1 MAAQLPGG
9 MVGLRFCLLASEL
22 PRAQR
27 QHLLAGAGLCHL
39 FCVSGSCYL
48 SPAST
53 LKSHLALSSLKGW
66 SPLALRVCAPPTP
79 SNVSLSRGLCAGRG
93 EGWGVDSQHSWALRF
108 PRRPLSRLPPS
119 HTLFLSGCFFL
130 SRTLQGQTKAD
141 WQCLLPYPLH
151 LGKLSRGEGFREFFV
166 GVAACF
172 LPQPGLELGGGGVPT
187 VCPTVEMHSETPLAF
202 PAPSEWLSSL
212 CCRRGAC
219 ACPPCPSQGHV

>member
-1 MAAQLPGG
+1 MFLYGCIYANKSSAGMAAQLPGG

-48 SPAST
+48 SPVST

-66 SPLALRVCAPPTP
+66 SPLALRVCAPSTP

-151 LGKLSRGEGFREFFV
+151 LGKLSRGG
-166 GVAACF
+166 GVQRVLCGGGCL
-172 LPQPGLELGGGGVPT
+172 LPPPAWLGTGGGV
-187 VCPTVEMHSETPLAF
+187 F
-202 PAPSEWLSSL
+202 PRSAP
-212 CCRRGAC
+212 
-219 ACPPCPSQGHV
+219 P